1 MKRFEEIIERI
12 DYRVDKSFG
21 SFFTKIARHF
31 SIFSS
36 VILLVLLGLF
46 IYKVMHHR
54 AYYLSSVIEQDVN
67 NIAKILASIDKD
79 CSILSLS
86 GEHLPINFLTVKS
99 FVGSSVGG
107 LNLAYPQKWQGP
119 YLQVNPTHQQRFY
132 ELVQTHEGLFLLPG
146 LGISL
151 PSGLV
156 MGRDVKPGFD
166 VSIKKM
172 LEKGGA
178 LNHDGSLLGLQLN
191 FKVGEWDPKLKASK
205 STVERVNVFINEF
218 NQAMPFAK
226 NEDKVFDA

>member
-12 DYRVDKSFG
+12 DYRIDKSFG
-21 SFFTKIARHF
+21 SFFIKIVRHF

-36 VILLVLLGLF
+36 LILLVLLALF
-46 IYKVMHHR
+46 IYKVMHNR
-54 AYYLSSVIEQDVN
+54 AYYLSSVIEQDVTI
-67 NIAKILASIDKD
+67 IAKVLASIDKD
-79 CSILSLS
+79 CGILSLS
-86 GEHLPINFLTVKS
+86 REHLPVNFLTVKS

-119 YLQVNPTHQQRFY
+119 YLQINPTHQERFY
-132 ELVQTHEGLFLLPG
+132 DLIQTNEGLFLLPG
-146 LGISL
+146 LGVSL

-172 LEKGGA
+172 LEKGGV

-191 FKVGEWDPKLKASK
+191 FKVGDWDPKFKASK
-205 STVERVNVFINEF
+205 STCERINILINEF

-226 NEDKVFDA
+226 NEDKVFGA